1 MSNGGTSGGN
11 FDSDERGSTLSQ
23 FITVSTSRKYLK
35 YSRKRRQRNLF
46 HIVHVSAANED
57 IYFYLFRGPAEL
69 FLIFCLL
76 PHNLRD

>member
-11 FDSDERGSTLSQ
+11 FVSDERGSTLSQ

-46 HIVHVSAANED
+46 HIVHVSLPMKTFIFIYSAARLN
-57 IYFYLFRGPAEL
+57 YF
-69 FLIFCLL
+69 
-76 PHNLRD
+76 